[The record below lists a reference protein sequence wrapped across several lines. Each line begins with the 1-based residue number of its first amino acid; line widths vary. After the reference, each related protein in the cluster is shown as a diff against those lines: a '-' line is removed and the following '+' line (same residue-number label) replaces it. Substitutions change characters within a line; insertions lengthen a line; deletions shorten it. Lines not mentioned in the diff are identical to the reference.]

1 MLHQE
6 GQVFELK
13 SCGRNGTRLWAYR
26 YRVGGRGSRRVQRG
40 GFASAEDAL
49 ALERAVDAG
58 WTSARRPATPHS
70 ETVSRPHRRR
80 LAAAVDARWTAQLR
94 SRRTSVNRRARLAAT
109 SLSPLTDSNVDP
121 LSMKGGRGVKW
132 RWWCIAQSGR
142 VGWVVSSGAHLSIA
156 SCEEDQAGWEVRSG
170 GASPYGTVRR
180 PGGRWRLPERR
191 AGCG

>member
-13 SCGRNGTRLWAYR
+13 SCGRNATRLWAYR

-121 LSMKGGRGVKW
+121 LLTMN
-132 RWWCIAQSGR
+132 ASGNR
-142 VGWVVSSGAHLSIA
+142 SQPTATAFGCLS
-156 SCEEDQAGWEVRSG
+156 RF
-170 GASPYGTVRR
+170 RR
-180 PGGRWRLPERR
+180 IHICHRLPPVAT
-191 AGCG
+191 AGLHKGSILCCRV